1 ELRLSNGTGP
11 CSGRVE
17 VKHEE
22 QWGTVCDGDWTIED
36 AEVVCKQLQ
45 CGSAVKALN
54 RAPFGEGTGP
64 TWLYRVDCRGDES
77 ALWNCTHTGWGA
89 FTCPHYFDTGVICS
103 GFSGLRLTGGDTAC
117 SGNLKVKQEETWA
130 TVCFSHIDFKTA
142 SVICNELECGQAVNT
157 LRGTHFGDRHELI
170 WQEEFHCVGNETH
183 LAHCPRN
190 VHHTNTCPHD
200 ATVVCSGEIL

>member
-1 ELRLSNGTGP
+1 LRLSNGTGP

-22 QWGTVCDGDWTIED
+22 RWGTVCDGDWTIED
-36 AEVVCKQLQ
+36 AEVVCKQLH
-45 CGSAVKALN
+45 CGSAVQALN

-77 ALWNCTHTGWGA
+77 ALWNCTHTGWGS

-103 GFSGLRLTGGDTAC
+103 GFSGLRLMGGDTAC
-117 SGNLKVKQEETWA
+117 SGNLEVKQEETWA
-130 TVCFSHIDFKTA
+130 TVCFSHIDFKAA
-142 SVICNELECGQAVNT
+142 SVICNELECGQAVDT

-190 VHHTNTCPHD
+190 LHLTNTCSHD
-200 ATVVCSGEIL
+200 ATVVCSG